1 LGKTTSSITFSGGP
15 DDELSVQES
24 NILADTLVMLFYRL
38 EERKKEHV
46 HCMTDFH
53 V

>member
-1 LGKTTSSITFSGGP
+1 LGKTTSSITFSEGP

-24 NILADTLVMLFYRL
+24 NILADTLAMLFYRL
-38 EERKKEHV
+38 EEKKKEHV